1 MANSSTQVRLAPD
14 GKVFVGPPGTTLP
27 TNATMSLDAA
37 LKEVGYIDEQG
48 VSMTPDVGLKDI
60 MMWQSATA
68 VKTTLDT
75 VKFSIKFNMGQVN
88 FTTWGL
94 YFFNTTPV
102 NVFGGSSL
110 TIPSNPPSQERTAV
124 IEWTDDE
131 GDVSRLV
138 LPACVLDKRDAL
150 KLVRK
155 DAQIL
160 GVELR
165 ALDYNGVLAYVYS
178 ENPDLIPAS

>member
-1 MANSSTQVRLAPD
+1 MANNANQVRLAPR
-14 GKVFVGPPGTTLP
+14 GKVYVGPTGTVLP
-27 TNATMSLDAA
+27 TNATMAIDAGF
-37 LKEVGYIDEQG
+37 KELGYIDEQG

-60 MMWQSATA
+60 MMWQSASA

-94 YFFNTTPV
+94 YFFNTTVV
-102 NVFGGSSL
+102 NVFGGASL
-110 TIPSNPPSQERTAV
+110 TIPSDPGSQERAAV

-131 GDVSRLV
+131 EDVSRLV
-138 LPACVLDKRDAL
+138 IPTAVLDKRDAL

-165 ALDYNGVLAYVYS
+165 VLDTSGTLAYIYS
-178 ENPDLIPAS
+178 DNPDMVPAS

>member
-1 MANSSTQVRLAPD
+1 MANDSGQVRLAPR
-14 GKVFVGPPGTTLP
+14 GKVYVGPHGTTLP
-27 TNATMSLDAA
+27 TNASMAVNSSF
-37 LKEVGYIDEQG
+37 KELGYIDEQG

-88 FTTWGL
+88 YTTWGL
-94 YFFNTTPV
+94 YFFAATV
-102 NVFGGSSL
+102 QNVFGSASL
-110 TIPSNPPSQERTAV
+110 TIPSDPGTQERTAIV
-124 IEWTDDE
+124 EWTDDE
-131 GDVSRLV
+131 DDVSRLCI
-138 LPACVLDKRDAL
+138 PTCVLDKRDAL

-160 GVELR
+160 GIELR
-165 ALDYNGVLAYVYS
+165 VLDTSGVLAYIYS
-178 ENPDLIPAS
+178 ENPDMIPAS